1 MTSTIPKYM
10 NKGSNN
16 RADTYNIILMNDIF
30 KLQVEHFVRMAA
42 FCQHVCYSLISTL
55 FGPVQKIADEKLQLE
70 QKINKKRWW
79 LTSFTFCIWLFEFLG
94 HYVLSF
100 FILLQLCLQA
110 KQAIG
115 NQNGDLG
122 KWFLLIFRCSRQAWW
137 WSWIHDKE
145 VVMNHT
151 VPVYLIKKPPFKCY
165 FLLLHP
171 LDHGI
176 CALHFPRVICN
187 WTKTSSLIPQ

>member
-70 QKINKKRWW
+70 QKINKKR
-79 LTSFTFCIWLFEFLG
+79 
-94 HYVLSF
+94 
-100 FILLQLCLQA
+100 
-110 KQAIG
+110 
-115 NQNGDLG
+115 
-122 KWFLLIFRCSRQAWW
+122 
-137 WSWIHDKE
+137 
-145 VVMNHT
+145 
-151 VPVYLIKKPPFKCY
+151 
-165 FLLLHP
+165 
-171 LDHGI
+171 
-176 CALHFPRVICN
+176 
-187 WTKTSSLIPQ
+187 